1 MRVKRAYDPVEP
13 EDGTRFLVDRLWPRG
28 VSKAGLQVAEWL
40 KDVAP
45 SDKLRRWFGH
55 DAAKWAEFCRRYFS
69 ELDAKPELLA
79 PIRQAQAHGE
89 VTLVYAARDTAHN
102 NAVALK
108 AYLEGAPCAAS
119 DAGTQTPPGSSKR

>member
-28 VSKAGLQVAEWL
+28 VSKARLRVAQWL

-45 SDKLRRWFGH
+45 SEELHRWFGH
-55 DAAKWAEFCRRYFS
+55 DPARWPEFCQRYFA
-69 ELDAKPELLA
+69 ELDAKPEALA
-79 PIRQAQAHGE
+79 PIRGALKRGE
-89 VTLVYAARDTAHN
+89 VTLVYAAQDTAYN

-108 AYLEGAPCAAS
+108 AYLEGAACAAS
-119 DAGTQTPPGSSKR
+119 DAGPKRPPGLSKR